1 MISPDGL
8 IARTFA
14 GYVDGETLEAGVRAL
29 LGLERREAAGIVA
42 QVMDRFQTGRRAL
55 ALPFVTGLAASIL
68 MLLFYLGLVSL
79 ISQSWD
85 HALSLLADD
94 RWFVAPIIAGFGVQA
109 GLFAH
114 LRGLHSGMKA
124 PAAVTGSGAG
134 MSTAAMVAC
143 CAHHLT
149 DALPLIGL
157 SGAAI
162 FLAEYKVPLMVLGLL
177 SNLAGIGY
185 LLVHI
190 RRARQHQAGRTLT
203 RTPACHAS
211 SGPEATTG

>member
-1 MISPDGL
+1 M
-8 IARTFA
+8 T
-14 GYVDGETLEAGVRAL
+14 
-29 LGLERREAAGIVA
+29 
-42 QVMDRFQTGRRAL
+42 DRLQTWRRAR
-55 ALPFVTGLAASIL
+55 ALPFVVGLGASIL

-94 RWFVAPIIAGFGVQA
+94 RWFVAPIVAGLGIQA
-109 GLFAH
+109 GLFTH
-114 LRGLHSGMKA
+114 LRRLHRGMKA
-124 PAAVTGSGAG
+124 PAAVTGSSAG

-143 CAHHLT
+143 CAHHVT
-149 DALPLIGL
+149 DVLPLIGL

-162 FLAEYKVPLMVLGLL
+162 LLAEYKVPFMVVGLL

-190 RRARQHQAGRTLT
+190 RRAGQHQAGRALST
-203 RTPACHAS
+203 TPACHAP
-211 SGPEATTG
+211 SGPEAAAG